1 MPKKDDISK
10 DCSQPLPNQGTVSNT
25 WKVSSSMVDICPVLP
40 AQVASRAWISLRG
53 MNDILTYIYL
63 IFYGKSVGKYVYIYI
78 CVGLSLYRRSWFSMW
93 WFQTTCDLNISAAT
107 NPWERTDPNLD
118 RPGAVGNRI
127 CMNLQVPGGASLG
140 KSPRLGSKMRV
151 FSPHFAQLGSM
162 GLVRIFYDSPF
173 NHECEALDI
182 CVESIS

>member
-63 IFYGKSVGKYVYIYI
+63 IFYGKSVGII

-107 NPWERTDPNLD
+107 NPWKGPTPIWSDPVPL
-118 RPGAVGNRI
+118 GAEFAGSWGCITGKKPTTWIEDESFFTPLCPVGIHGTGCN
-127 CMNLQVPGGASLG
+127 
-140 KSPRLGSKMRV
+140 
-151 FSPHFAQLGSM
+151 
-162 GLVRIFYDSPF
+162 DSPF
-173 NHECEALDI
+173 DHECQACDI

>member
-63 IFYGKSVGKYVYIYI
+63 IFYGKSVGKYIYALVY
-78 CVGLSLYRRSWFSMW
+78 LYTEDLDFRCGGFKRHATWI
-93 WFQTTCDLNISAAT
+93 FQRLQIHGKGPTPI
-107 NPWERTDPNLD
+107 WTDPVPLGTEFAWICRFLGVHHWEKAHDLD
-118 RPGAVGNRI
+118 RRWEFFHPTLPSWDPWDWYGFFMTLRSITNVKHWI
-127 CMNLQVPGGASLG
+127 YVLNL
-140 KSPRLGSKMRV
+140 
-151 FSPHFAQLGSM
+151 
-162 GLVRIFYDSPF
+162 
-173 NHECEALDI
+173 
-182 CVESIS
+182 